1 MECIEGSS
9 HNQENTMVLS
19 DKVRHVKRE
28 IESGYIYRHKQN
40 KTDINRSKERFGT
53 SKDDSSNILNHTDEI
68 SSTSDKKT
76 PQTNKKRLRSSTSI
90 FNKEACI
97 ICLSNEVVLDKVA
110 FESTREKMF
119 DVA

>member
-19 DKVRHVKRE
+19 DKVKHVKRE
-28 IESGYIYRHKQN
+28 IESSYIYWYKQN

-119 DVA
+119 HVA